1 MNIRIFHISDFH
13 LNNKNLNDWNDYLKD
28 AFIRYINDNKSEE
41 NFIVCSGDMVDK
53 GGADFGGV
61 RAGLEKFKESVIK
74 PIVSQTGIPIDRFI
88 LAPGNHDINRNADED
103 YVISGV
109 RDQIKNGG
117 ADKINDYT
125 GKLLSGNNSP
135 SKRVCDYFDFV
146 ELLYAGYSNVANR
159 YLGSVFKYQIDDV
172 ELAYSCFNGVWN
184 CCDDKDMEY
193 GLAIGEPQYK
203 WMKDL
208 ISDNTVKIAVMHHP
222 LDWMKYERRTIQPW
236 LRKDYSLLLMG
247 HVHEGETM
255 MAQSPSG
262 SLIVNFSPSFTS
274 DIRKDSITYQNGFTV
289 IDYDIEGTDVDFT
302 YMVYNHK
309 QRKYILNNEYV
320 ESGTFHAEITMGDGD
335 RLVQLMTR
343 TVNLIKEKY
352 IPVINS
358 SLIPQ
363 KAKAISTLD
372 EAFVMPPIKKNGD
385 LEREEGYSLSTIIN
399 SQSNILL
406 LGQHESGKTVLL
418 YKILTELVENESTLG
433 LVPVYFDFA
442 EQTNQDIDTIIKNYL
457 DCNTNEASLL
467 IKERKIVLLVD
478 NYDASDYNKDRIKK
492 LYRFVADNTLRIIA
506 TTNHEIIDQIPNSI
520 IQNNEILFEYYFI
533 HQFSS
538 SNVKELITRWSPEL
552 QRLERNQKIES
563 LVNRFCSFS
572 LPCTAMSVSLYL
584 WSTEN
589 SNRDPVNPSVL
600 LDIYMEII
608 LERMSVEDMYV
619 NTFDYDNKSSL
630 LAFIAK
636 SIHDEIKDD
645 KPYTLTYIQYL
656 SKVECYIK
664 KVGFKGIDPTRLANY
679 FIERKVFVL
688 RNGNVEFAHACFYY
702 FFLAKR
708 MIKDEEF
715 KNKVQSK
722 DEYYKYDRVIEYYS
736 GLARSDKALLKFLY
750 EQFESVFEEVAFVH
764 DEVDVDKHFTYIR
777 KGQNGYTPAISR
789 VNPEKVIENKPS
801 EDTVDKRMLA
811 IADEKLSKISDT
823 FKQSTRLSPAALVL
837 MLSRALRNMDGVED
851 LELKQSVY
859 NSIIRNSVVLTVIVK
874 DQLAVYANEHNGELP
889 PAYCDIKNV
898 GAFFR
903 FMPFTMQ
910 MNLSEILAT
919 RKLVVFFE
927 NKLAADY
934 KTGASDVEKYLSLA
948 MLWDSTGLDNKKAI
962 TNYIKKIGKN
972 SSQDY
977 VLLKL
982 LYNFDTK
989 VVLGSEEEDEYIE
1002 LLAILKAKQ
1011 HAIKPIEK
1019 EKYKRQLK
1027 DARKRRMLSESEQSN
1042 KKA

>member
-13 LNNKNLNDWNDYLKD
+13 LNKKNLSDWNDYLKD
-28 AFIRYINDNKSEE
+28 AFIRYINDNKTEE

-53 GGADFGGV
+53 GGVDFGGV
-61 RAGLEKFKESVIK
+61 KGGLERFKEAVIN
-74 PIVSQTGIPIDRFI
+74 PIVSQTGIPVERFI
-88 LAPGNHDINRNADED
+88 LSPGNHDIDRNADED
-103 YVISGV
+103 YVRSGV

-117 ADKINDYT
+117 SDKINDYT
-125 GKLLSGNNSP
+125 GKLLADKDSP
-135 SKRVCDYFDFV
+135 SKRVHDYYDFV
-146 ELLYAGYSNVANR
+146 ESFYSSCTNVTNC
-159 YLGSVFKYQIDDV
+159 YLGSVFKYKINGV
-172 ELAYSCFNGVWN
+172 ELAYSCFNCVWN

-193 GLAIGEPQYK
+193 GLAIGEPQYN
-203 WMKDL
+203 WMKNLLTD
-208 ISDNTVKIAVMHHP
+208 DTVKIAVMHHP

-247 HVHEGETM
+247 HVHEGDTM

-262 SLIVNFSPSFTS
+262 SLIINFSPSFAS
-274 DIRKDSITYQNGFTV
+274 DIRKDSIAYQNGFTV

-302 YMVYNHK
+302 YLVYNHK
-309 QRKYILNNEYV
+309 QRKYILNNDYV
-320 ESGTFHAEITMGDGD
+320 ESGTFHAELTLGEGDK
-335 RLVQLMTR
+335 LAQLMTR
-343 TVNLIKEKY
+343 TMNFIRDKY

-363 KAKAISTLD
+363 KAKAINTLD
-372 EAFVMPPIKKNGD
+372 EAFVMPPVKKNGE
-385 LEREEGYSLSTIIN
+385 LEREEGYSLSAIIN

-418 YKILTELVENESTLG
+418 YKILTELVENESTFG
-433 LVPVYFDFA
+433 LLPVFFDFA
-442 EQTNQDIDTIIKNYL
+442 EHTNQDIDTIIKNYL
-457 DCNTNEASLL
+457 DCNTNEANLL
-467 IKERKIVLLVD
+467 IKERKILLLVD
-478 NYDASDYNKDRIKK
+478 NYDASDFNKDRIKK

-506 TTNHEIIDQIPNSI
+506 TTNHEIIDRVPISI

-538 SNVKELITRWSPEL
+538 LNVKELITRWSPEL
-552 QRLERNQKIES
+552 QRLERNQKIEN

-608 LERMSVEDMYV
+608 LERMSVEDIYV

-636 SIHDEIKDD
+636 SIHDDMKDEE
-645 KPYTLTYIQYL
+645 PYTLTYIQYL
-656 SKVECYIK
+656 SKVESYIK
-664 KVGFKGIDPTRLANY
+664 TVGFKGIDPTRLANY

-688 RNGNVEFAHACFYY
+688 CDGKVEFAHACFFY

-708 MIKDEEF
+708 MINDQVF

-722 DEYYKYDRVIEYYS
+722 EEYYKYDRVIEYYS
-736 GLARSDKALLKFLY
+736 GLARSDKSLLKFLY
-750 EQFESVFEEVAFVH
+750 DQFESVFEEVAFVH
-764 DEVDVDKHFTYIR
+764 DEVDIDKYFTYIR
-777 KGQNGYTPAISR
+777 KGQNSYTPAISR
-789 VNPEKVIENKPS
+789 VNPDKVVENKPT
-801 EDTVDKRMLA
+801 EEAVDKRMLA

-823 FKQSTRLSPAALVL
+823 FTQPTRLSPSSLVL
-837 MLSRALRNMDGVED
+837 LLSRALRNMDGVED

-859 NSIIRNSVVLTVIVK
+859 NSIIRNSVILTVIVK
-874 DQLAVYANEHNGELP
+874 DQLAVYANEHKGKLP
-889 PAYCDIKNV
+889 PAYCDIQNV

-903 FMPFTMQ
+903 LMPFTMQ
-910 MNLSEILAT
+910 MNLGEILAT
-919 RKLVVFFE
+919 RKLVAFFE
-927 NKLAADY
+927 NKLATDY
-934 KTGASDVEKYLSLA
+934 KTGVSDVEKYLSLA

-962 TNYIKKIGKN
+962 KAFIKKIGKN

-982 LYNFDTK
+982 LYNYDTK

-1002 LLAILKAKQ
+1002 MLALLKAKQ
-1011 HAIKPIEK
+1011 HAIKSIEK
-1019 EKYKRQLK
+1019 EKYMKQLK
-1027 DARKRRMLSESEQSN
+1027 DARRRRMLNEGEQS
-1042 KKA
+1042 K

>member
-13 LNNKNLNDWNDYLKD
+13 LNKKNLSDWNEYLKD
-28 AFIRYINDNKSEE
+28 AFIRYINDNNTQE
-41 NFIVCSGDMVDK
+41 NFIVCSGDMVDR

-61 RAGLEKFKESVIK
+61 KDGLVKFKEMVIN
-74 PIVSQTGIPIDRFI
+74 PIVSQTGIPIERFI
-88 LAPGNHDINRNADED
+88 LAPGNHDIDRNADED
-103 YVISGV
+103 YVRSGV
-109 RDQIKNGG
+109 RDQIKNGST
-117 ADKINDYT
+117 DKINDYT
-125 GKLLSGNNSP
+125 RKLLAEKDSP
-135 SKRVCDYFDFV
+135 SRRVRDYFEFV
-146 ELLYAGYSNVANR
+146 EALYSGCTNVTNC
-159 YLGSVFKYQIDDV
+159 YLGTVFKYQLNGVD
-172 ELAYSCFNGVWN
+172 LAYSCFNSVWN

-193 GLAIGEPQYK
+193 GLAIGEPQYNWIK
-203 WMKDL
+203 NLLTDE
-208 ISDNTVKIAVMHHP
+208 TVKIAVMHHP

-255 MAQSPSG
+255 MAQSSSG
-262 SLIVNFSPSFTS
+262 SLIINFSPSFTS
-274 DIRKDSITYQNGFTV
+274 DFRKDSIAYQNGFTV

-302 YMVYNHK
+302 YLVYNHK
-309 QRKYILNNEYV
+309 QRKYILNNEFV
-320 ESGTFHAEITMGDGD
+320 ESGTFHTEITKGEGD
-335 RLVQLMTR
+335 RLIQLMTR
-343 TVNLIKEKY
+343 TINFIRDKY

-372 EAFVMPPIKKNGD
+372 EAFVMPPLKKNGD
-385 LEREEGYSLSTIIN
+385 LEREEGYSLSAIIN

-418 YKILTELVENESTLG
+418 YKILTELVENESTFG

-442 EQTNQDIDTIIKNYL
+442 EHSNQDIDTVIKNYL
-457 DCNTNEASLL
+457 DCNTNEANLL

-478 NYDASDYNKDRIKK
+478 NYDASDGNKDKIKK

-506 TTNHEIIDQIPNSI
+506 TTNHEIIDQIPTCI
-520 IQNNEILFEYYFI
+520 IQNNEILFEYFFI

-538 SNVKELITRWSPEL
+538 TNIKELITRWSPEL

-608 LERMSVEDMYV
+608 LERMSVEDVYV

-636 SIHDEIKDD
+636 SVHDEMKDEEH
-645 KPYTLTYIQYL
+645 YILTYIQYL
-656 SKVECYIK
+656 SKVESYIK
-664 KVGFKGIDPTRLANY
+664 AVGFKGIDPSRLANY

-688 RNGNVEFAHACFYY
+688 RDGNVEFAHACFYY

-722 DEYYKYDRVIEYYS
+722 EEYYKYDRVIEYYS
-736 GLARSDKALLKFLY
+736 GLARSDKSLLKFLY
-750 EQFESVFEEVAFVH
+750 DQFENVFEEVAFVH
-764 DEVDVDKHFTYIR
+764 NVVDVDKHFTYIR
-777 KGQNGYTPAISR
+777 KGQNSYTPAVSW
-789 VNPEKVIENKPS
+789 VNSNKVIENKPS
-801 EDTVDKRMLA
+801 EASVDKKLLA
-811 IADEKLSKISDT
+811 IADEKLSQISDT
-823 FKQSTRLSPAALVL
+823 FTQTTRLSPAALVL

-859 NSIIRNSVVLTVIVK
+859 NSIIRNSVILTVIIK
-874 DQLAVYANEHNGELP
+874 DQLAVYANEHKGELP
-889 PAYCDIKNV
+889 PAYSDIKNV

-903 FMPFTMQ
+903 LMPFSMQ

-919 RKLVVFFE
+919 RKLVAFFE
-927 NKLAADY
+927 AKLASDY

-962 TNYIKKIGKN
+962 TTFIKRIGKN

-1011 HAIKPIEK
+1011 HTIKTIEK
-1019 EKYKRQLK
+1019 ERYKKQLK
-1027 DARKRRMLSESEQSN
+1027 DARKRRMLNEG
-1042 KKA
+1042 K